1 MSELTFEQMLDE
13 SFKTI
18 RTGEI
23 VSGEVIDV
31 KPDYIILNIGYKSD
45 GILSKAEYTNDL
57 SIDLTEKVKIG
68 DKLDVK
74 VLKVNDGEGQVS
86 LTHKRLVMDKGS
98 KILEDAFNQKT
109 TVKGVVTQIP
119 NNKGV
124 IVVVDD
130 VRVFIPAGLLS
141 DVYEKDLSKFMD
153 KEIEFLMQEYDPKQR
168 RYIGNRKELITAQ
181 KAKALEEV
189 LSKIKVGD
197 TVEGTVKNVT
207 DFGAF
212 IDLGGIDGL
221 LHIKEMSWG
230 RIESA
235 KKLYKAGDKVKVLIK
250 EINGNRISL
259 STKFEDEN
267 PWKDLSARFPVG
279 SVVTGKVARM
289 TDFGAFIQL
298 EGGVDALLHV
308 SQISKNHIE
317 KPSDV
322 LKIGDEVTAEVTEV
336 NEENNRISLSVR
348 AMLQPKKKEENAD
361 DNGEEYATVD
371 VESVVAAQA
380 EEEAKEAPAAVEA
393 PVEEAPV
400 AEAAP
405 AEKAPAEEAAPAEE

>member
-1 MSELTFEQMLDE
+1 MSELTFEQMLNE

-31 KPDYIILNIGYKSD
+31 KPDCVILNIGYKSD
-45 GILSKAEYTNDL
+45 GILTKAEYTND
-57 SIDLTEKVKIG
+57 SSVDLTEKVKVG
-68 DKLDVK
+68 DTLDVK
-74 VLKVNDGEGQVS
+74 VLRVNDGEGQVS
-86 LTHKRLVMDKGS
+86 LTYKKLVADKGS
-98 KILEDAFNQKT
+98 KVLEDAFNNKT
-109 TVKGVVTQIP
+109 VVKGVVSANP

-124 IVVVDD
+124 IVVVDE

-141 DVYEKDLSKFMD
+141 DSFEKDLSKFMD
-153 KEIEFLMQEYDPKQR
+153 KEIEFYMQEYDPKQR
-168 RYIGNRKELITAQ
+168 RYIGNRKELIVAQ
-181 KAKALEEV
+181 KAKAMEEV
-189 LSKIKVGD
+189 LSRINVGD

-230 RIESA
+230 RIENP
-235 KKLYKAGDKVKVLIK
+235 KKVFKAGDTVKVLIK
-250 EINGNRISL
+250 EINGTRISL

-289 TDFGAFIQL
+289 TDFGAFVQID
-298 EGGVDALLHV
+298 EGVDALLHV

-322 LKIGDEVTAEVTEV
+322 LKVGDEVTAEITDV
-336 NEENNRISLSVR
+336 NEETNRISLSVR
-348 AMLQPKKKEENAD
+348 AMLQPKKEKEDAVEE
-361 DNGEEYATVD
+361 DNSDYASVD
-371 VESVVAAQA
+371 IDAVAAQ
-380 EEEAKEAPAAVEA
+380 E
-393 PVEEAPV
+393 
-400 AEAAP
+400 
-405 AEKAPAEEAAPAEE
+405 AEKEEQ

>member
-18 RTGEI
+18 RTGEV

-45 GILSKAEYTNDL
+45 GILTKSEFTNDT
-57 SIDLTEKVKIG
+57 SVDLTEKVKIG
-68 DKLDVK
+68 DTLEVK

-86 LTHKRLVMDKGS
+86 LTHKRLAADKGS
-98 KILEDAFNQKT
+98 KVLEDAFNNKS
-109 TVKGVVTQIP
+109 VIKGVVSQIP

-124 IVVVDD
+124 IVVVDE

-141 DVYEKDLSKFMD
+141 DAYEKDLSKFMD
-153 KEIEFLMQEYDPKQR
+153 KEIEFYMQEYDPKQR
-168 RYIGNRKELITAQ
+168 RYIGNRKELVVSQ
-181 KAKALEEV
+181 KNKAMEEV

-235 KKLYKAGDKVKVLIK
+235 KKLYKAGDKIKVLIK
-250 EINGNRISL
+250 EINGTRISL
-259 STKFEDEN
+259 STKFEDDN
-267 PWKDLSARFPVG
+267 PWKDLAARFPVG
-279 SVVTGKVARM
+279 SVVTGTVARM

-348 AMLQPKKKEENAD
+348 ALLQPKKEKTEETESGDYASVDVDAVVASQEENT
-361 DNGEEYATVD
+361 EE
-371 VESVVAAQA
+371 
-380 EEEAKEAPAAVEA
+380 
-393 PVEEAPV
+393 
-400 AEAAP
+400 
-405 AEKAPAEEAAPAEE
+405 

>member
-45 GILSKAEYTNDL
+45 GILSKAEYSNDA

-68 DKLDVK
+68 DTIDVK

-86 LTHKRLVMDKGS
+86 LTHKRIAADKGS
-98 KILEDAFNQKT
+98 KVLEDAFNNKS
-109 TVKGVVTQIP
+109 VIKGVVSAIP

-124 IVVVDD
+124 IVIIDE

-141 DVYEKDLSKFMD
+141 DVYEKDLSKYMD
-153 KEIEFLMQEYDPKQR
+153 KEIEFYMQEYDPKQR
-168 RYIGNRKELITAQ
+168 RYIGNRKELVV
-181 KAKALEEV
+181 ALKNQAMEEV
-189 LSKIKVGD
+189 LSKINVGD

-235 KKLYKAGDKVKVLIK
+235 KKLYKAGDKIKVLIK
-250 EINGNRISL
+250 DINGTRISL

-267 PWKDLSARFPVG
+267 PWKDLAERFPVG

-289 TDFGAFIQL
+289 TDFGAFVQL

-308 SQISKNHIE
+308 SQISKNHVE

-322 LKIGDEVTAEVTEV
+322 LKIGEEVTAEVTEV
-336 NEENNRISLSVR
+336 NEENNRISLSIR
-348 AMLQPKKKEENAD
+348 AMLQPKKEKKD
-361 DNGEEYATVD
+361 DSDNGDYASVD
-371 VESVVAAQA
+371 VEAVGQALNEADAEA
-380 EEEAKEAPAAVEA
+380 EE
-393 PVEEAPV
+393 
-400 AEAAP
+400 
-405 AEKAPAEEAAPAEE
+405 

>member
-98 KILEDAFNQKT
+98 KILEDAFNEKT

-141 DVYEKDLSKFMD
+141 DVYEK
-153 KEIEFLMQEYDPKQR
+153 R
-168 RYIGNRKELITAQ
+168 
-181 KAKALEEV
+181 
-189 LSKIKVGD
+189 
-197 TVEGTVKNVT
+197 
-207 DFGAF
+207 
-212 IDLGGIDGL
+212 
-221 LHIKEMSWG
+221 
-230 RIESA
+230 
-235 KKLYKAGDKVKVLIK
+235 
-250 EINGNRISL
+250 
-259 STKFEDEN
+259 
-267 PWKDLSARFPVG
+267 
-279 SVVTGKVARM
+279 
-289 TDFGAFIQL
+289 FIQVH
-298 EGGVDALLHV
+298 G
-308 SQISKNHIE
+308 
-317 KPSDV
+317 
-322 LKIGDEVTAEVTEV
+322 
-336 NEENNRISLSVR
+336 
-348 AMLQPKKKEENAD
+348 
-361 DNGEEYATVD
+361 
-371 VESVVAAQA
+371 
-380 EEEAKEAPAAVEA
+380 
-393 PVEEAPV
+393 
-400 AEAAP
+400 
-405 AEKAPAEEAAPAEE
+405 

>member
-45 GILSKAEYTNDL
+45 GILTKAEYTNDA
-57 SIDLTEKVKIG
+57 SVDLTEKVKIG
-68 DKLDVK
+68 DTIDVK

-86 LTHKRLVMDKGS
+86 LTHKRIVADKGS
-98 KILEDAFNQKT
+98 QVLENAFNEKSI
-109 TVKGVVTQIP
+109 VKGVVSQIP

-124 IVVVDD
+124 IVVVDE

-153 KEIEFLMQEYDPKQR
+153 KEIEFYMQEYDPKQR
-168 RYIGNRKELITAQ
+168 RYIGNRKELIVAQ
-181 KAKALEEV
+181 KNQAIEEV

-235 KKLYKAGDKVKVLIK
+235 KKLYKAGDKIKVLIK
-250 EINGNRISL
+250 EINGTRISL
-259 STKFEDEN
+259 STKFEDDN

-289 TDFGAFIQL
+289 TDFGAFVQL
-298 EGGVDALLHV
+298 DDGVDALLHV
-308 SQISKNHIE
+308 SQISKNHVE

-336 NEENNRISLSVR
+336 NEETNRISLSVR
-348 AMLQPKKKEENAD
+348 AMLQPKKEKAAEAED
-361 DNGEEYATVD
+361 DSEYATVD
-371 VESVVAAQA
+371 VDAVVASENEAA
-380 EEEAKEAPAAVEA
+380 EEKS
-393 PVEEAPV
+393 EE
-400 AEAAP
+400 
-405 AEKAPAEEAAPAEE
+405 

>member
-18 RTGEI
+18 RTGEV

-45 GILSKAEYTNDL
+45 GILTKSEFTNDT
-57 SIDLTEKVKIG
+57 SVDLTEKVKIG
-68 DKLDVK
+68 DTLEVK

-86 LTHKRLVMDKGS
+86 LTHKRLAADKGS
-98 KILEDAFNQKT
+98 KVLEDAFNNKS
-109 TVKGVVTQIP
+109 VIKGVVSQIP

-124 IVVVDD
+124 IVVVDE

-141 DVYEKDLSKFMD
+141 DAYEKDLSKFMD
-153 KEIEFLMQEYDPKQR
+153 KEIEFYMQEYDPKQR
-168 RYIGNRKELITAQ
+168 RYIGNRKELIVSQ
-181 KAKALEEV
+181 KNKAMEEV

-235 KKLYKAGDKVKVLIK
+235 KKLYKAGDKIKVLIK
-250 EINGNRISL
+250 EINGTRISL

-267 PWKDLSARFPVG
+267 PWKDLAARFPVG
-279 SVVTGKVARM
+279 SVVTGTVARM
-289 TDFGAFIQL
+289 TDFGAFVQL

-348 AMLQPKKKEENAD
+348 ALLQPKKEKTEEAESGDYASVDVDAVVASQEENA
-361 DNGEEYATVD
+361 E
-371 VESVVAAQA
+371 
-380 EEEAKEAPAAVEA
+380 
-393 PVEEAPV
+393 
-400 AEAAP
+400 
-405 AEKAPAEEAAPAEE
+405 

>member
-45 GILSKAEYTNDL
+45 GILTKAEYTNDL

-68 DKLDVK
+68 DTIDVK
-74 VLKVNDGEGQVS
+74 VIKVNDGEGQVS
-86 LTHKRLVMDKGS
+86 LTHKRIVADKGS
-98 KILEDAFNQKT
+98 KLLEDAFNNKNV
-109 TVKGVVTQIP
+109 VKGVVSQIP

-124 IVVVDD
+124 IVVVDE

-141 DVYEKDLSKFMD
+141 DAYEKDLSKFMD
-153 KEIEFLMQEYDPKQR
+153 KEIEFYMQEYDPKQR
-168 RYIGNRKELITAQ
+168 RYIGNRKELVMEQ
-181 KAKALEEV
+181 KAKAMEEV
-189 LSKIKVGD
+189 LSKINVGD

-235 KKLYKAGDKVKVLIK
+235 KKLYKAGDKIKVLIK
-250 EINGNRISL
+250 DINGSRVSL

-267 PWKDLSARFPVG
+267 PWKDLSSRFPVG

-289 TDFGAFIQL
+289 TDFGAFVQL
-298 EGGVDALLHV
+298 DGGVDALLHV
-308 SQISKNHIE
+308 SQISKNHVE

-348 AMLQPKKKEENAD
+348 AMLQPKKDKED
-361 DNGEEYATVD
+361 DGDSAEYSSVNVEE
-371 VESVVAAQA
+371 VVAAMD
-380 EEEAKEAPAAVEA
+380 EESTNEEA
-393 PVEEAPV
+393 
-400 AEAAP
+400 
-405 AEKAPAEEAAPAEE
+405 

>member
-1 MSELTFEQMLDE
+1 MSELTFEQMLNE

-31 KPDYIILNIGYKSD
+31 KPDCVILNIGYKSD
-45 GILSKAEYTNDL
+45 GILTKAEYTND
-57 SIDLTEKVKIG
+57 SSVDLTEKVKVG
-68 DKLDVK
+68 DTLDVK
-74 VLKVNDGEGQVS
+74 VLRVNDGEGQVS
-86 LTHKRLVMDKGS
+86 LTYKKLVADKGS
-98 KILEDAFNQKT
+98 KVLEDAFNNKT
-109 TVKGVVTQIP
+109 VVKGVVSANP

-124 IVVVDD
+124 IVVVDE

-141 DVYEKDLSKFMD
+141 DSFEKDLSKFMD
-153 KEIEFLMQEYDPKQR
+153 KEIEFYMQEYDPKQR
-168 RYIGNRKELITAQ
+168 RYIGNRKELIVAQ
-181 KAKALEEV
+181 KAKAMEEV
-189 LSKIKVGD
+189 LSRINVGD

-230 RIESA
+230 RIENP
-235 KKLYKAGDKVKVLIK
+235 KKVFKTGDTVKVLIK
-250 EINGNRISL
+250 EINGTRISL

-289 TDFGAFIQL
+289 TDFGAFVQID
-298 EGGVDALLHV
+298 EGVDALLHV

-322 LKIGDEVTAEVTEV
+322 LKVGDEVTAEITDV
-336 NEENNRISLSVR
+336 NEETNRISLSVR
-348 AMLQPKKKEENAD
+348 AMLQPKKEKEDAVEE
-361 DNGEEYATVD
+361 DNSDYASVD
-371 VESVVAAQA
+371 IDAVAAQ
-380 EEEAKEAPAAVEA
+380 E
-393 PVEEAPV
+393 
-400 AEAAP
+400 
-405 AEKAPAEEAAPAEE
+405 AEKEEQ

>member
-86 LTHKRLVMDKGS
+86 LTHKRIIADKGS
-98 KILEDAFNQKT
+98 KVLEDAFNSKS
-109 TVKGVVTQIP
+109 VIKGVVSQIP

-153 KEIEFLMQEYDPKQR
+153 KEIEFYMQEYDPKQR

-189 LSKIKVGD
+189 LSKINVGD
-197 TVEGTVKNVT
+197 TVEGTVKNV
-207 DFGAF
+207 
-212 IDLGGIDGL
+212 
-221 LHIKEMSWG
+221 
-230 RIESA
+230 
-235 KKLYKAGDKVKVLIK
+235 
-250 EINGNRISL
+250 
-259 STKFEDEN
+259 
-267 PWKDLSARFPVG
+267 
-279 SVVTGKVARM
+279 
-289 TDFGAFIQL
+289 
-298 EGGVDALLHV
+298 
-308 SQISKNHIE
+308 
-317 KPSDV
+317 
-322 LKIGDEVTAEVTEV
+322 
-336 NEENNRISLSVR
+336 
-348 AMLQPKKKEENAD
+348 
-361 DNGEEYATVD
+361 
-371 VESVVAAQA
+371 
-380 EEEAKEAPAAVEA
+380 
-393 PVEEAPV
+393 
-400 AEAAP
+400 
-405 AEKAPAEEAAPAEE
+405 

>member
-23 VSGEVIDV
+23 VIGEVIYV

-68 DKLDVK
+68 DTIDVK

-86 LTHKRLVMDKGS
+86 LTHKRIIADKGS
-98 KILEDAFNQKT
+98 KVLEDAFNSKS
-109 TVKGVVTQIP
+109 VIKGVVSQIP

-153 KEIEFLMQEYDPKQR
+153 KEIEFYMQEYDPKQR
-168 RYIGNRKELITAQ
+168 RYIGNRKELIVAE
-181 KAKALEEV
+181 KAKAVEEV

-250 EINGNRISL
+250 EINGTRISL

-289 TDFGAFIQL
+289 TDFGAFVQL

-348 AMLQPKKKEENAD
+348 ALLQPKKEKEAEGD
-361 DNGEEYATVD
+361 DNSEYASVD
-371 VESVVAAQA
+371 VDAIVAAD
-380 EEEAKEAPAAVEA
+380 
-393 PVEEAPV
+393 
-400 AEAAP
+400 AEA
-405 AEKAPAEEAAPAEE
+405 EKTEE

>member
-31 KPDYIILNIGYKSD
+31 KPDCIILNIGYKSD
-45 GILSKAEYTNDL
+45 GILTKAEYTNDL

-68 DKLDVK
+68 DTLDVK

-86 LTHKRLVMDKGS
+86 LTYKRLVADKGS
-98 KILEDAFNQKT
+98 KELEDAFNNKT
-109 TVKGVVTQIP
+109 VVKGVVSQIP

-124 IVVVDD
+124 IVIVDE

-141 DVYEKDLSKFMD
+141 DVFEKDLSKFMD

-168 RYIGNRKELITAQ
+168 RYIGNRKELIVSQ
-181 KAKALEEV
+181 KAKAVEEV
-189 LSKIKVGD
+189 LSKIAVGD

-230 RIESA
+230 RIESP
-235 KKLYKAGDKVKVLIK
+235 KKIYKTGDKVKVLIR
-250 EINGNRISL
+250 EINGTRISL

-289 TDFGAFIQL
+289 TDFGAFVQL
-298 EGGVDALLHV
+298 DDGVDALLHV
-308 SQISKNHIE
+308 SQISKNHVA

-322 LKIGDEVTAEVTEV
+322 LKIGDEVTAEITEV
-336 NEENNRISLSVR
+336 NEETNRISLSVR
-348 AMLQPKKKEENAD
+348 AMLQPKKEDEAPAED
-361 DNGEEYATVD
+361 DNSDYATVN
-371 VESVVAAQA
+371 
-380 EEEAKEAPAAVEA
+380 
-393 PVEEAPV
+393 VEEAI
-400 AEAAP
+400 AAQE
-405 AEKAPAEEAAPAEE
+405 EKEE

>member
-31 KPDYIILNIGYKSD
+31 KPDYIILNIGYRSD
-45 GILSKAEYTNDL
+45 GILTKAEYTNDA
-57 SIDLTEKVKIG
+57 SVDLTEKVKIG
-68 DKLDVK
+68 DTIDVK

-86 LTHKRLVMDKGS
+86 LTHKRIIADKGS
-98 KILEDAFNQKT
+98 KVLEDAFNNKS
-109 TVKGVVTQIP
+109 VIKGVVSQIP

-153 KEIEFLMQEYDPKQR
+153 KEIEFYMQEYDPKQR
-168 RYIGNRKELITAQ
+168 RYIGNRKELVVAE
-181 KAKALEEV
+181 KAKAVEEV

-250 EINGNRISL
+250 EINGTRISL

-267 PWKDLSARFPVG
+267 PWKDLSTRFPVG

-289 TDFGAFIQL
+289 TDFGAFVQL
-298 EGGVDALLHV
+298 DGGVDALLHV

-348 AMLQPKKKEENAD
+348 ALLQPKKDKEAEAD
-361 DNGEEYATVD
+361 DNGEYASVD
-371 VESVVAAQA
+371 VEAVVAA
-380 EEEAKEAPAAVEA
+380 E
-393 PVEEAPV
+393 
-400 AEAAP
+400 AEA
-405 AEKAPAEEAAPAEE
+405 EKTEE

>member
-45 GILSKAEYTNDL
+45 GILTKAEYTNDA
-57 SIDLTEKVKIG
+57 SVDLTEKVKIG
-68 DKLDVK
+68 DTIDVK

-86 LTHKRLVMDKGS
+86 LTHKRIIADKGS
-98 KILEDAFNQKT
+98 KVLEDAFNEKSV
-109 TVKGVVTQIP
+109 VKGVVSQIP

-124 IVVVDD
+124 IVVVDE

-153 KEIEFLMQEYDPKQR
+153 KEIEFYMQEYDPKQR
-168 RYIGNRKELITAQ
+168 RYIGNRKELIVAQ
-181 KAKALEEV
+181 KNQAIEEV

-235 KKLYKAGDKVKVLIK
+235 KKLYKAGDKIKVLIK
-250 EINGNRISL
+250 EINGTRISL
-259 STKFEDEN
+259 STKFEDDN

-289 TDFGAFIQL
+289 TDFGAFVQL
-298 EGGVDALLHV
+298 DDGVDALLHV
-308 SQISKNHIE
+308 SQISKNHVE

-336 NEENNRISLSVR
+336 NEETNRISLSVR
-348 AMLQPKKKEENAD
+348 AMLQPKKEKAAEAED
-361 DNGEEYATVD
+361 DSEYATVD
-371 VESVVAAQA
+371 VDAVVASENEAA
-380 EEEAKEAPAAVEA
+380 EEKS
-393 PVEEAPV
+393 EE
-400 AEAAP
+400 
-405 AEKAPAEEAAPAEE
+405 

>member
-1 MSELTFEQMLDE
+1 
-13 SFKTI
+13 
-18 RTGEI
+18 
-23 VSGEVIDV
+23 
-31 KPDYIILNIGYKSD
+31 
-45 GILSKAEYTNDL
+45 
-57 SIDLTEKVKIG
+57 
-68 DKLDVK
+68 
-74 VLKVNDGEGQVS
+74 
-86 LTHKRLVMDKGS
+86 THKRIIADKGS
-98 KILEDAFNQKT
+98 KVLEDAFNSKS
-109 TVKGVVTQIP
+109 VIKGVVSQIP

-153 KEIEFLMQEYDPKQR
+153 KEIEFYMQEYDPKQR
-168 RYIGNRKELITAQ
+168 RYIGNRKELIVAE
-181 KAKALEEV
+181 KAKAVEEV

-250 EINGNRISL
+250 EINGTRISL

-289 TDFGAFIQL
+289 TDFGAFVQL

-348 AMLQPKKKEENAD
+348 ALLQPKKDKEAEGD
-361 DNGEEYATVD
+361 DNGEYASVD
-371 VESVVAAQA
+371 VDAIVAAD
-380 EEEAKEAPAAVEA
+380 
-393 PVEEAPV
+393 
-400 AEAAP
+400 AEA
-405 AEKAPAEEAAPAEE
+405 EKTEE